1 MTGKETLRDVPAI
14 EEQALETFSRDKAKG
29 LPGRVKILLFVLE
42 ACFVAALIIWWLSSA
57 SARQSKSLLVF
68 FLYSFPSEF
77 IIATVPHEPAI
88 LYFSKFYSP
97 LMVTIVAIAGT
108 ILAEVINYTF
118 FSFVADLRVF
128 RKVLKG
134 KTVQKTI
141 ALFRKAPFAA
151 LWVAG
156 FTPIPFYPFR
166 FLVVLARYPLYL
178 YIAAVFASRT
188 PRFFLLALAGHA
200 FKIPDSVLIIFSLL
214 MILLPVAP
222 FLGRLFKKKR
232 TQTSS

>member
-1 MTGKETLRDVPAI
+1 MTDKGTLGEVPTI
-14 EEQALETFSRDKAKG
+14 EEQALETFSRDKAKV
-29 LPGRVKILLFVLE
+29 LPSRLKILLFVLE
-42 ACFVAALIIWWLSSA
+42 VCFVAALIIWWLSSE

-68 FLYSFPSEF
+68 FLYSFPAEF

-88 LYFSKFYSP
+88 LYFSKFFSP
-97 LMVTIVAIAGT
+97 FIVTIVAIAGT

-118 FSFVADLRVF
+118 FSFVADLGVF
-128 RKVLKG
+128 RKVLRG
-134 KTVQKTI
+134 KAVQKTI

-166 FLVVLARYPLYL
+166 FLVVLSHYPLSL
-178 YIAAVFASRT
+178 YILAVFASRT

-200 FKIPDSVLIIFSLL
+200 FKIPDSVLVIFSLL
-214 MILLPVAP
+214 MILLPVTP
-222 FLGRLFKKKR
+222 FLGRLFKKRR